1 MGFSV
6 VFAVAIVGMVLILA
20 SGVILTGLAE
30 FADEVSREN
39 LRLLERIQAENETS
53 LEIVNIEPVVGGGS
67 STLMYVEVLNKGN
80 TSIRA
85 AHFTGMDIIL
95 KYFLKADGSLKLL
108 WLPYNPSGG
117 ENTWTV
123 EEVNT
128 GSTSGEILNPVR
140 ILTSSGQWDP
150 DETMKIRIELAQ
162 SNAVDASPGKTIFI
176 LVSAPNGVKAV
187 SSYVFS

>member
-6 VFAVAIVGMVLILA
+6 VFAVAMVGMVLILA
-20 SGVILTGLAE
+20 SSIILTGLAE

-39 LRLLERIQAENETS
+39 LRLLERIRGENETS
-53 LEIVNIEPVVGGGS
+53 LEIVNIEPVVEGGS
-67 STLMYVEVLNKGN
+67 STLIYVEVLNKGN

-85 AHFTGMDIIL
+85 AHFIGMDIIL

-123 EEVNT
+123 EGVNT

-150 DETMKIRIELAQ
+150 DETIKIRIELAQ

-176 LVSAPNGVKAV
+176 LVSAPNGVKTV